1 MELSLPSFETRD
13 SYGDSSWIDLERLAT
28 QEKQTNPKVIFGIV
42 GEVDYMP
49 RNSDVSMCKLTPM
62 SGPQSKK
69 RYRTTP
75 HPGDRIVAATPSPS
89 PLAKKGP
96 DNVAPPWRSRTRS
109 GKKVMPP
116 LGSSLSHPPRR
127 NRHAKVAQVP
137 QVPPL
142 LPSQP
147 SLLKQAPKRKANVK
161 GPLPTHPASL
171 DEPLSIKDKIE
182 LSYKEFAPHIPFET
196 GSSVEG
202 EFNIFRVA
210 TTDKRA
216 ILTTR
221 MIQELLQG
229 AKEIAQEIWFSP
241 ILDDSTLRMWLGG
254 DGKDFLDLP
263 QIGSRVMDVKSQI
276 SEKIDANTESAA
288 LLRFFEYCV
297 LRVEDVTTGG
307 NIALRK
313 DLGRYKQDVA
323 MLYESLLGIFCR
335 LGPALHGRQ
344 LSLLNSL
351 CKF

>member
-1 MELSLPSFETRD
+1 V
-13 SYGDSSWIDLERLAT
+13 GD
-28 QEKQTNPKVIFGIV
+28 
-42 GEVDYMP
+42 VDYMP
-49 RNSDVSMCKLTPM
+49 RNSDASMCKLTPL

-75 HPGDRIVAATPSPS
+75 HPGDRIGTASTSPS
-89 PLAKKGP
+89 PLAKKGSG
-96 DNVAPPWRSRTRS
+96 NVAPPWRSRTRS

-127 NRHAKVAQVP
+127 KRHAKVAQVP
-137 QVPPL
+137 QVPTSNPV
-142 LPSQP
+142 QP
-147 SLLKQAPKRKANVK
+147 SPLKQAPKRKANVK
-161 GPLPTHPASL
+161 GPLQTHPASS

-182 LSYKEFAPHIPFET
+182 LSYKEFAPHIPLET

-210 TTDKRA
+210 VTDKRA
-216 ILTTR
+216 ILTTK

-229 AKEIAQEIWFSP
+229 AKEIAHEIWLSP

-263 QIGSRVMDVKSQI
+263 HVGSRLMDVKSQI

-307 NIALRK
+307 KIALRK
-313 DLGRYKQDVA
+313 ELGRYKQDVA
-323 MLYESLLGIFCR
+323 MLYESLLGIFSR

>member
-1 MELSLPSFETRD
+1 
-13 SYGDSSWIDLERLAT
+13 
-28 QEKQTNPKVIFGIV
+28 
-42 GEVDYMP
+42 MP
-49 RNSDVSMCKLTPM
+49 RNSDASMCKLTPLPG
-62 SGPQSKK
+62 SQSKK

-75 HPGDRIVAATPSPS
+75 HPGNTIRTASPSPS
-89 PLAKKGP
+89 PLAKKVSG
-96 DNVAPPWRSRTRS
+96 DVAPPWRGRTRS
-109 GKKVMPP
+109 GKKVLPSSGP
-116 LGSSLSHPPRR
+116 SLSHPPRR
-127 NRHAKVAQVP
+127 KRHAKMPQVP
-137 QVPPL
+137 QVSTSNPV
-142 LPSQP
+142 QP
-147 SLLKQAPKRKANVK
+147 SLLKQAPKRKANVR
-161 GPLPTHPASL
+161 GPLSSHPASS
-171 DEPLSIKDKIE
+171 DELLSVKDRIE
-182 LSYKEFAPHIPFET
+182 LSYKEFAPHILLET

-210 TTDKRA
+210 QTDKRA
-216 ILTTR
+216 ILTPK

-229 AKEIAQEIWFSP
+229 AKEITHDIWLSP

-263 QIGSRVMDVKSQI
+263 HVGSRVMDVRSQI

-313 DLGRYKQDVA
+313 ELGRYKQDVA
-323 MLYESLLGIFCR
+323 MLYESLLGIFSR

-351 CKF
+351 CKFKFMEGELELIQSSATES

>member
-1 MELSLPSFETRD
+1 VRNEAPKVAEVVRSF
-13 SYGDSSWIDLERLAT
+13 LEISTLQRLAT
-28 QEKQTNPKVIFGIV
+28 QEKQTDPKVIFGIV
-42 GEVDYMP
+42 GDVDYMP
-49 RNSDVSMCKLTPM
+49 RNSDASMCKLTPM
-62 SGPQSKK
+62 SGPPSKK

-75 HPGDRIVAATPSPS
+75 HPGDGIVAATPSPS

-96 DNVAPPWRSRTRS
+96 GNVAPPWRSRTRS

-137 QVPPL
+137 QVPTL
-142 LPSQP
+142 VPSQP
-147 SLLKQAPKRKANVK
+147 SLLRQAPKRKANVK
-161 GPLPTHPASL
+161 GPLPTQSASS

-182 LSYKEFAPHIPFET
+182 LSYKEFAPPHSLET

-210 TTDKRA
+210 VTDKRA
-216 ILTTR
+216 ILTTK

-229 AKEIAQEIWFSP
+229 AKEIAREIWFSP

-323 MLYESLLGIFCR
+323 MLYESLLGIFSR
-335 LGPALHGRQ
+335 LGPALYGRQ